1 LRVDGAGQKLGRTTF
16 HIHHFLNFGGLK
28 LLSTTA

>member
-1 LRVDGAGQKLGRTTF
+1 MARAKSLGRTTF